1 MPYSVKEMFHTLQGE
16 GANAGRSAVFCR
28 FAGCNLW
35 SGYEVDRANA
45 ICNFCDT
52 DFVGVDGKNGGE
64 FKEANELAE
73 AVDKIWDV
81 QVNNKKN
88 NDNIFSNGGRV
99 LNFVTISSS
108 YKESRN
114 NILKLIN
121 NLNWSNGF
129 FRKDIGFKVI
139 DK

>member
-1 MPYSVKEMFHTLQGE
+1 MLEQ
-16 GANAGRSAVFCR
+16 
-28 FAGCNLW
+28 
-35 SGYEVDRANA
+35 
-45 ICNFCDT
+45 
-52 DFVGVDGKNGGE
+52 
-64 FKEANELAE
+64 
-73 AVDKIWDV
+73 
-81 QVNNKKN
+81 KKN
-88 NDNIFSNGGRV
+88 DGDIFSNGGRV

-121 NLNWSNGF
+121 DLNWSNGF

>member
-1 MPYSVKEMFHTLQGE
+1 M
-16 GANAGRSAVFCR
+16 
-28 FAGCNLW
+28 
-35 SGYEVDRANA
+35 
-45 ICNFCDT
+45 
-52 DFVGVDGKNGGE
+52 
-64 FKEANELAE
+64 
-73 AVDKIWDV
+73 
-81 QVNNKKN
+81 
-88 NDNIFSNGGRV
+88 

-121 NLNWSNGF
+121 DLNWSNGF

>member
-1 MPYSVKEMFHTLQGE
+1 MIIFFMLEQ
-16 GANAGRSAVFCR
+16 
-28 FAGCNLW
+28 
-35 SGYEVDRANA
+35 
-45 ICNFCDT
+45 
-52 DFVGVDGKNGGE
+52 
-64 FKEANELAE
+64 
-73 AVDKIWDV
+73 
-81 QVNNKKN
+81 KKN
-88 NDNIFSNGGRV
+88 NGNIFSNGGRV

-121 NLNWSNGF
+121 DLNWSNGF